1 MTADGGRIGLGLSL
15 KPERKVFGDRRS
27 ARENAV
33 EENVAVCGRL
43 WFWGEPRK

>member
-27 ARENAV
+27 ARENTV